1 MVVSF
6 GMYIN
11 LVNDTTLH
19 GWQNKTFESTCFVC
33 VCVGGCVVAILEK

>member
-1 MVVSF
+1 MVVSS

-19 GWQNKTFESTCFVC
+19 GWQNRTSNQPGFFFV
-33 VCVGGCVVAILEK
+33 CVVAILEK